1 MSGRYSQRVNDG
13 ELVDQVE
20 EDLPEPGVSK
30 IRLIGRWIMM
40 LVAVA
45 LLLVAWPAWLGGP
58 FGLTVVSGIS
68 MEPTY
73 HTGDVVLT
81 VKSYSGYEI
90 GDVIVYTVEIEGTRG
105 SVIHRVTGVNPDGTY
120 RTQGDNKK
128 FADPWPVQPDMIRG
142 RVLALI
148 PQGLKALSVLR
159 SPMAWIP
166 LFGILVVRALW
177 PARDSGR
184 PDEPE
189 FAEQAG
195 AGPEPLPGAGPEPGP
210 IPVEGPLRARGPGI
224 PGVGADSAAPGESGS
239 PTGRVGS

>member
-1 MSGRYSQRVNDG
+1 VAVCGGYSLRVNADDTPVDAGNG
-13 ELVDQVE
+13 EA
-20 EDLPEPGVSK
+20 PEPGVSR

-40 LVAVA
+40 LIAVA
-45 LLLVAWPAWLGGP
+45 LLVIAWPAWLGGP

-81 VKSYSGYEI
+81 VKSYSGYEV

-128 FADPWPVQPDMIRG
+128 FPDPWPVQPDMIRG

-148 PQGLKALSVLR
+148 PQGLKVLSVLR

-177 PARDSGR
+177 PSRDPDR
-184 PDEPE
+184 PEEPE
-189 FAEQAG
+189 FTEEIG
-195 AGPEPLPGAGPEPGP
+195 AGPDPEPGP
-210 IPVEGPLRARGPGI
+210 IAVEGPLRARGPGI
-224 PGVGADSAAPGESGS
+224 PGVGGDSGSSAAPPGSGS
-239 PTGRVGS
+239 SAGSVDS